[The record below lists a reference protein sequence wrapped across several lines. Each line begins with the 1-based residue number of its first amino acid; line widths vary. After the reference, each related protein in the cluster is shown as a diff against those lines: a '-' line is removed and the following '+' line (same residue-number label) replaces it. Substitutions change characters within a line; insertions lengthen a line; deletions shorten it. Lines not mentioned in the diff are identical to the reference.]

1 MLLSIVVSATAATST
16 GGCNE
21 PSYTFNSAYRTNQAL
36 ADESTNVGAA
46 GDPTATQSQSLKDC
60 LAKQKAKNSAM
71 STADM
76 AKACEAQK
84 DSADNPKDS
93 QATSPKQ

>member
-1 MLLSIVVSATAATST
+1 MNRAIPSILLT
-16 GGCNE
+16 GLMCVG
-21 PSYTFNSAYRTNQAL
+21 TQAL